1 MANKMNINFFGK
13 DSYYHEHSEDILKI
27 VNEVYSHGKV
37 VMGPEVAGFEKKIA
51 KYCDRK
57 YAIAVGSCTD
67 ALYFSLLGAKINP
80 GDEILVT
87 GFSFIAS
94 ASCILM
100 AEATP
105 VFVDINP
112 NTYMMDM
119 GDLEKKITSK
129 TKAIIAVNL
138 FGDALDFET
147 AEAIGTKYNVP
158 IIEDAAQSIGGR
170 YGNRKVGTLG
180 LGSCI
185 SFDPTK
191 LLSAQ
196 SNGGVV
202 LTDDLE
208 FYSYISKIRYHGKDL
223 NTGEFDT
230 LGFNSRLS
238 SLQAALLS
246 YNLDKLDMWI
256 ERNQKIARR
265 YIEGI
270 STNPNI
276 KLPKKREESRHVF
289 HKFVMQL
296 EQRDKLSEWLKGNGI
311 QNMVHYGKSL
321 PENKL
326 FLPYEYKAEQLNNI
340 DLVKTKVLSLP
351 IHPWLQDDEVDY
363 IIDKV
368 LAFNK

>member
-1 MANKMNINFFGK
+1 MMNKMNINFFGK
-13 DSYYHEHSEDILKI
+13 DRYYHELSENILKI

-37 VMGPEVAGFEKKIA
+37 VMGPEVAEFEKKIA
-51 KYCDRK
+51 KYCNRK

-67 ALYFSLLGAKINP
+67 ALYFSLLGAKINH
-80 GDEILVT
+80 GDEVLVT

-100 AEATP
+100 AKAIP

-112 NTYMMDM
+112 DTYMMDIS
-119 GDLEKKITSK
+119 DLEKKITSK

-138 FGDALDFET
+138 FGDALNFET
-147 AEAIGTKYNVP
+147 VEAIGAKYSIP
-158 IIEDAAQSIGGR
+158 IIEDAAQSIGGK

-180 LGSCI
+180 LSSCI

-202 LTDDLE
+202 LTDNPD
-208 FYSYISKIRYHGKDL
+208 FYSYVSKVRYHGKDL
-223 NTGEFDT
+223 NTGESDA

-238 SLQAALLS
+238 SLQAAILN
-246 YNLDKLDMWI
+246 YNLDSLDSWI
-256 ERNQKIARR
+256 ERNQQIARR

-270 STNPNI
+270 STNSHI
-276 KLPKKREESRHVF
+276 KLPKEREESRHVF
-289 HKFVMQL
+289 HKFVMRL
-296 EQRDKLSEWLKGNGI
+296 ESRDKLSEWLKNSSI
-311 QNMVHYGKSL
+311 QNMVHYEKAL
-321 PENKL
+321 HENKL
-326 FLPYEYKAEQLNNI
+326 FLPYEHRAEQLNNI
-340 DLVKTKVLSLP
+340 DSVKTKVLSLP
-351 IHPWLQDDEVDY
+351 IHPWLHDDEIDY

-368 LAFNK
+368 LAFKK

>member
-1 MANKMNINFFGK
+1 MNINFFGK
-13 DSYYHEHSEDILKI
+13 DRYYNENSENILKI

-37 VMGPEVAGFEKKIA
+37 VMGPEVSGFEKKIA

-57 YAIAVGSCTD
+57 YAVAVGSCTD

-80 GDEILVT
+80 GDEVLVT

-100 AEATP
+100 AKATP

-112 NTYMMDM
+112 DTYMMDVS
-119 GDLEKKITSK
+119 DLENKITSK

-138 FGDALDFET
+138 FGDALNFET
-147 AEAIGTKYNVP
+147 VEDVATRYSLP
-158 IIEDAAQSIGGR
+158 IIEDAAQSIGSR
-170 YGNRKVGTLG
+170 YGSRKVGTLG

-196 SNGGVV
+196 SNGGVI
-202 LTDDLE
+202 LTDNPE
-208 FYSYISKIRYHGKDL
+208 FYSYVSKIRYHGKDL

-238 SLQAALLS
+238 SLQAAFLS
-246 YNLDKLDMWI
+246 YNLDRLDSWI
-256 ERNQKIARR
+256 ERNQQIARR
-265 YIEGI
+265 YVEGI
-270 STNPNI
+270 SINPDI
-276 KLPKKREESRHVF
+276 KLPKERKESRHVF

-296 EQRDKLSEWLKGNGI
+296 EGRGKLSEWLKSNGI
-311 QNMVHYGKSL
+311 QNMVHYEKALS
-321 PENKL
+321 ENKL
-326 FLPYEYKAEQLNNI
+326 FLPYKHRAEQLNNI
-340 DLVKTKVLSLP
+340 DSVKTKVLSLP
-351 IHPWLQDDEVDY
+351 IHPWLNDDEVDY

-368 LAFNK
+368 LAFKG